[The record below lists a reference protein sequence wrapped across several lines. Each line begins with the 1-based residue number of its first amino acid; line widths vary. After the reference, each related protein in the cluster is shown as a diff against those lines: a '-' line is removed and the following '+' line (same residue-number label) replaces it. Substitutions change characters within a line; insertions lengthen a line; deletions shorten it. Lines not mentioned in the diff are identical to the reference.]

1 MEENETCPY
10 GAWNMTLF
18 DKYLACY
25 PLWIPLNL
33 VISLPFLF
41 AYACSGEQWS
51 LVVWLALLSMLPLH
65 TLAYFYMSALDL
77 DDSPI
82 WDRIWFGT
90 KFYKRRFRER
100 MEKEGE
106 YRELELERKRLW
118 RELADAELH
127 QTIVCR
133 KGSEYDDWSKK
144 EASRRVSA
152 IEERIRETEKEMEE
166 LR

>member
-1 MEENETCPY
+1 
-10 GAWNMTLF
+10 MTLF
-18 DKYLACY
+18 DKYIACY

-41 AYACSGEQWS
+41 AYACGGEQWS
-51 LVVWLALLSMLPLH
+51 LVVWFALLPMLPLH
-65 TLAYFYMSALDL
+65 TLAYFYMIALDL

-100 MEKEGE
+100 MEKEG
-106 YRELELERKRLW
+106 RQHELELERERLE
-118 RELADAELH
+118 RELCDAVADEI
-127 QTIVCR
+127 IVCR
-133 KGSEYDDWSKK
+133 ESSGYDDRSKRK
-144 EASRRVSA
+144 VSGRVSA